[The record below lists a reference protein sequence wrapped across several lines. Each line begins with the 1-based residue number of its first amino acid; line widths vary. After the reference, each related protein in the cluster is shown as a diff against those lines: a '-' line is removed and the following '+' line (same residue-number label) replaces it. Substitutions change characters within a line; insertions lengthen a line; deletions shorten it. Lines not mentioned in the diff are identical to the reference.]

1 MSSEQL
7 VAHGTVRG
15 VFFSLGTTPSHD
27 PRLDCGKAIIDL
39 FNGAQ
44 KTAHVAI
51 FTLTE
56 PHIVDAMIAARNRG
70 VAVEVVADAQ
80 QSRSPSN
87 PVQKQMI
94 AKLQQAGV
102 AVRLAVKQTALMHN
116 KVAIF
121 DGRTVCTGS
130 FNWTNAA
137 EKRND
142 ENLLIVDG
150 TQVANAYE
158 KFVFQRILAK
168 ETLVEPD

>member
-7 VAHGTVRG
+7 TAHGTVRG

-27 PRLDCGKAIIDL
+27 PQLDCARAIVDL
-39 FNGAQ
+39 FDAAK

-56 PHIVDAMIAARNRG
+56 QRIVQAMIAAHKRG
-70 VAVEVVADAQ
+70 VAVEVVTDAG
-80 QSRSPSN
+80 QSRSPHN
-87 PVQKQMI
+87 PVQQQMI
-94 AKLQQAGV
+94 AQLQRAGV
-102 AVRLAVKQTALMHN
+102 PVRLAVKQTALMHN

-137 EKRND
+137 EKHND
-142 ENLLIVDG
+142 ENLLVVDG
-150 TQVANAYE
+150 AQVAAAYE
-158 KFVFQRILAK
+158 KYVFQRILAT
-168 ETLVEPD
+168 ETFVEPD